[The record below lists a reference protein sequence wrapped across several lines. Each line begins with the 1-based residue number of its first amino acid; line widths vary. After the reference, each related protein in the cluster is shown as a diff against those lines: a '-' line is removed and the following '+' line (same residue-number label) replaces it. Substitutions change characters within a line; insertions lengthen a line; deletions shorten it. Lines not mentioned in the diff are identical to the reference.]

1 MHRKILAV
9 IAVVAVVVVGGFYA
23 FKSLMPPPKEAGTG
37 PVYSTAKVIRGDISV
52 GVETSGPLN
61 PNRGGGIMVP
71 YNMEAQGGPA
81 SYIIEEVLVKEGDG
95 VKAGQ
100 PLVRLRAPG
109 LQGEIESLEQQLET
123 AKKSL
128 AAKLNVEPHEIYGVD
143 PSAGITLRA
152 PVDGRVIG
160 LKVKEGAEIKQG
172 DIVARVVDDSKFR
185 ITARLNPGEFEIAK
199 DCRKAFLR
207 FNQFEGV
214 VEGKITDINTEPVV
228 EPSPGS
234 GEGSEG
240 GDALYQYVYYMT
252 IEGDN
257 PGLVQPGMTVQVGV
271 AKGENTR
278 PEDPEVLWLRFPTQV
293 EGYSVEE
300 TITSTVEARVTKVHV
315 KDRNRVKKGDAV
327 ISLTGSDV
335 SDMLEEE
342 LEKVRE
348 LEDKLRRLYG
358 QYELLEI
365 KSPMDGVVANINA
378 QPGRTVQAGE
388 WLGHIYNA
396 EDMQMW
402 AQVDDVDVLMVK
414 QGSPVKVTVDALP
427 GKVFEGKVMHVA
439 TMGKDMSG
447 VTRFEVSINVK
458 GTPELRPGMQ
468 ARAYIEAGSASGVLL
483 VPVEAVFEED
493 GQPMVEVLQPEG
505 TTKVVRV
512 ELGLMNDRYAEIKS
526 GLEEGWAVVTGSSAD
541 ILPGQRIK
549 SNEILPGTGGQQ
561 ENGEGQGDGGSPQG
575 KGN

>member
-1 MHRKILAV
+1 MYRKILAV
-9 IAVVAVVVVGGFYA
+9 IAVVAAVVAGGFYA
-23 FKSLMPPPKEAGTG
+23 FKSLMPPPEETSTG

-52 GVETSGPLN
+52 GVETSGPLH
-61 PNRGGGIMVP
+61 PNRGGGIVVP
-71 YNMEAQGGPA
+71 YNMEGQGGPA
-81 SYIIEEVLVKEGDG
+81 SYIIEEVLVKEGDE

-100 PLVRLRAPG
+100 LLVRLRAPS

-128 AAKLNVEPHEIYGVD
+128 AGKLNVEPHEIYGVD
-143 PSAGITLRA
+143 PSTGITLRA
-152 PVDGRVIG
+152 PEDGRIIG
-160 LKVKEGAEIKQG
+160 LTVKEGAEIKQG
-172 DIVARVVDDSKFR
+172 DIVARVVDDSKFKV
-185 ITARLNPGEFEIAK
+185 TAKLNPGEFEMAK

-214 VEGKITDINTEPVV
+214 IEGRITDINTEPVV

-234 GEGSEG
+234 GGGGEG

-257 PGLVQPGMTVQVGV
+257 PGLVMPGMTAQVGV
-271 AKGENTR
+271 AKGETTR
-278 PEDPEVLWLRFPTQV
+278 PDDPAVLWLRFPAQV

-335 SDMLEEE
+335 RDMLEEE
-342 LEKVRE
+342 LEKIRE

-365 KSPMDGVVANINA
+365 KSPMDGVVASINA
-378 QPGRTVQAGE
+378 QPGRTIQMGE
-388 WLGHIYNA
+388 WLGHIYNS

-427 GKVFEGKVMHVA
+427 GKTFEGKVMHVA

-447 VTRFEVSINVK
+447 ITRFEVSISVK

-468 ARAYIEAGSASGVLL
+468 ARAYIEAGSASNVLL

-493 GQPMVEVLQPEG
+493 GQPMVEVLQPDG
-505 TTKVVRV
+505 TTKIVRV
-512 ELGLMNDRYAEIKS
+512 ELGLMNDRHAEIKS
-526 GLEEGWAVVTGSSAD
+526 GLEEGWLVVTGSSAD

-549 SNEILPGTGGQQ
+549 SNEILPGTGQQ
-561 ENGEGQGDGGSPQG
+561 GNGEGQGDGGSPQD